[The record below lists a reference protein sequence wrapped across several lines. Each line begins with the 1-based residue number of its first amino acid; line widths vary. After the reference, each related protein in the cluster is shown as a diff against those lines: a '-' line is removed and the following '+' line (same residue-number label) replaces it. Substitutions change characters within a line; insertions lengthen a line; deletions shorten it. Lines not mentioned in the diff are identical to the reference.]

1 MSLEAVLYC
10 IFHKEVE
17 RERLTITFITKISDM
32 LVLWGMHFAMN
43 TRNCVNTFVF
53 AFRQLQLFLERS
65 CQMKEKK
72 TQREMSSLNRER

>member
-17 RERLTITFITKISDM
+17 RERLTFITKISDT

-53 AFRQLQLFLERS
+53 AFRQLQPFLVRS
-65 CQMKEKK
+65 CQMKEEKK